1 MTLGFGGSG
10 AVKFLLGKLYFWH
23 HMTFPRP
30 ANEPV
35 LAYAPGSPER
45 TALTEAL
52 NKAYQS
58 HKEVRSYIG
67 GEWIG
72 GEPAPIVPPHRHKQV
87 IGTRYKAD
95 RRAVE
100 KAIEVALKAHREWRR
115 WPFEQRAEIFLKA
128 ADLLSQKYRA
138 TANAACMIAQSK
150 TVFQSEIDII
160 AELADFWRFN
170 VHYADWLMSWQP
182 TSPPYTRNRL
192 DYRPLE
198 GFVVAITP
206 FNFAS
211 IGGNL
216 PTAPALMGNVVLWKP
231 AETQVYSAHVIL
243 EILLEA
249 GLPEGVINFLVVD
262 GPTLSE
268 VAMRHPAFAG
278 LHFTGSTATLN
289 HLWRLIAENLP
300 HYRNYPRIV
309 AETGGKDFVWVHS
322 SADPQGVAVA
332 LARGAYEYQGQ
343 KCSAASRAYLPKS
356 LADDILNRLI
366 SMMKDFR
373 MGPPEDFRNFI
384 TAVIDKKAFDKI
396 VSYIELGKKDP
407 HVSLLAGGGYDDS
420 EGYFIEPTLFLTTQ
434 PQHRLLEEEIFGPV
448 LTVYVY
454 PDQEWERSLDLVDST
469 SPYGLTGAIWAQ
481 DRRVIA
487 LATERLRYAAGNLY
501 INDKPTGAVVD
512 QQPFGGARASGT
524 NDKAGSPWNLIRWVS
539 PRAIKEN
546 FLPPLD
552 YRYPFMQE

>member
-1 MTLGFGGSG
+1 MN
-10 AVKFLLGKLYFWH
+10 
-23 HMTFPRP
+23 FPRP
-30 ANEPV
+30 ANEAI

-45 TALTEAL
+45 ATLTEAL
-52 NKAYQS
+52 NRVYQS
-58 HKEVRSYIG
+58 HKDVRSFVG

-72 GEPAPIVPPHRHKQV
+72 GEPAPITPPHRHKQV
-87 IGTRYKAD
+87 IGTRYKGD
-95 RRAVE
+95 RTTVE
-100 KAIEVALKAHREWRR
+100 KAIEIAHKGQQAWRR
-115 WPFEQRAEIFLKA
+115 WSFERRAEVFLKA
-128 ADLLSQKYRA
+128 ADILSQKYRA
-138 TANAACMIAQSK
+138 AANAACMITQSK

-170 VHYADWLMSWQP
+170 VHYAEWLMSWQP
-182 TSPPYTRNRL
+182 RSPARTRNRL

-198 GFVVAITP
+198 GFVTAITP

-231 AETQVYSAHVIL
+231 AETQLYSAAVIL

-249 GLPEGVINFLVVD
+249 GLPEGVISFLVVD
-262 GPTLSE
+262 GPTFSE
-268 VAMRHPAFAG
+268 VAMHHPDFAG
-278 LHFTGSTATLN
+278 LHFTGSTGTLN
-289 HLWRLIAENLP
+289 RLWQLIAENLP

-322 SADPQGVAVA
+322 SADPQGVATA

-356 LADDILNRLI
+356 LADDILGRLT

-373 MGPPEDFRNFI
+373 MGAPEDFRNFI

-396 VSYIELGKKDP
+396 ISYIELGKSDSQ
-407 HVSLLAGGGYDDS
+407 VSLLAGGRYDDS
-420 EGYFIEPTLFLTTQ
+420 EGYFIEPTLFLTTN
-434 PQHRLLEEEIFGPV
+434 PRHRLMEEEIFGPV

-454 PDQEWERSLDLVDST
+454 PDAEWEASLGLLDST

-481 DRRVIA
+481 DRQVIA
-487 LATERLRYAAGNLY
+487 NAEERLRYAAGNLY

-524 NDKAGSPWNLIRWVS
+524 NDKAGSPWNLIRWTS
-539 PRAIKEN
+539 PRTIKEN

-552 YRYPFMQE
+552 YGYPFMQE

>member
-1 MTLGFGGSG
+1 
-10 AVKFLLGKLYFWH
+10 
-23 HMTFPRP
+23 
-30 ANEPV
+30 
-35 LAYAPGSPER
+35 
-45 TALTEAL
+45 
-52 NKAYQS
+52 
-58 HKEVRSYIG
+58 
-67 GEWIG
+67 
-72 GEPAPIVPPHRHKQV
+72 
-87 IGTRYKAD
+87 
-95 RRAVE
+95 
-100 KAIEVALKAHREWRR
+100 
-115 WPFEQRAEIFLKA
+115 
-128 ADLLSQKYRA
+128 
-138 TANAACMIAQSK
+138 
-150 TVFQSEIDII
+150 
-160 AELADFWRFN
+160 
-170 VHYADWLMSWQP
+170 MSWQP

-216 PTAPALMGNVVLWKP
+216 PTAPALMGNVVLWKS

-262 GPTLSE
+262 GP
-268 VAMRHPAFAG
+268 HPFRSGDAAPRFRRITFYGAPPRPSITCG
-278 LHFTGSTATLN
+278 DS
-289 HLWRLIAENLP
+289 LP
-300 HYRNYPRIV
+300 KTSPTTETTPRIV

-396 VSYIELGKKDP
+396 VSYIELGKNDP

-454 PDQEWERSLDLVDST
+454 PDQEWESSLDLVDST

-481 DRRVIA
+481 DRHVIA

>member
-1 MTLGFGGSG
+1 MPF
-10 AVKFLLGKLYFWH
+10 V
-23 HMTFPRP
+23 RP

-45 TALTEAL
+45 AALVEAL
-52 NKAYQS
+52 SKAYQG
-58 HKEVRSYIG
+58 HKEIRSYVG
-67 GEWIG
+67 GEWLG
-72 GEPAPIVPPHRHKQV
+72 GADLPITPPHRHQQV
-87 IGTRYKAD
+87 IGTRYRSD
-95 RRAVE
+95 RKAVE
-100 KAIEVALKAHREWRR
+100 RAIEAALKAHREWRR
-115 WPFEQRAEIFLKA
+115 WPFERRAEIFLKA

-138 TANAACMIAQSK
+138 IANAACMIAQSK

-170 VHYADWLMSWQP
+170 VHYAEWLMSWQP
-182 TSPPYTRNRL
+182 ASPAYTRNRM

-231 AETQVYSAHVIL
+231 AETQVYSASVIL

-249 GLPEGVINFLVVD
+249 GLPEGVINFLIVD

-268 VAMRHPAFAG
+268 VAMRHPDFAG

-289 HLWRLIAENLP
+289 HLWGLIAQNLSG
-300 HYRNYPRIV
+300 YKNYPRIV
-309 AETGGKDFVWVHS
+309 AETGGKDFIWAHA

-366 SMMKDFR
+366 TMMKEFR

-396 VSYIELGKKDP
+396 VSYIELGKNDP
-407 HVSLLAGGGYDDS
+407 QVSLLAGGNYDDS
-420 EGYFIEPTLFLTTQ
+420 EGYYIAPTLFLTTN
-434 PQHRLLEEEIFGPV
+434 PRHRLMEEEIFGPV

-454 PDQEWERSLDLVDST
+454 PDEEWEESLALVDST
-469 SPYGLTGAIWAQ
+469 SPYGLTGAIWAR
-481 DRRVIA
+481 DREVLMIA
-487 LATERLRYAAGNLY
+487 EERLRYAAGNLY
-501 INDKPTGAVVD
+501 LNDKPTGAVVD

-524 NDKAGSPWNLIRWVS
+524 NDKAGSPWNLIRWIS

>member
-1 MTLGFGGSG
+1 
-10 AVKFLLGKLYFWH
+10 
-23 HMTFPRP
+23 MTFPRP

-45 TALTEAL
+45 TALTQAL
-52 NKAYQS
+52 HNAYQGY
-58 HKEVRSYIG
+58 KEVRSFVG

-72 GEPAPIVPPHRHKQV
+72 GEPGPITPPHRHKQV

-95 RRAVE
+95 RTAVE
-100 KAIEVALKAHREWRR
+100 KAIEVARKAHQAWQR
-115 WPFEQRAEIFLKA
+115 WPFERRAEIFLKA
-128 ADLLSQKYRA
+128 ADILSQKYRA
-138 TANAACMIAQSK
+138 VANAACMIAQSK
-150 TVFQSEIDII
+150 TIFQSEIDII

-170 VHYADWLMSWQP
+170 VHYAEWLMSWQP
-182 TSPPYTRNRL
+182 RSPALTRNRL

-198 GFVVAITP
+198 GFITAITP

-216 PTAPALMGNVVLWKP
+216 PTAPALMGNTVLWKP
-231 AETQVYSAHVIL
+231 AETQLYSAAVIM

-249 GLPEGVINFLVVD
+249 GLPEGVISFLVVD

-268 VAMRHPAFAG
+268 VAMRHPDFAG
-278 LHFTGSTATLN
+278 LHFTGSTGTLN
-289 HLWRLIAENLP
+289 RLWQLIAENLP

-356 LADDILNRLI
+356 LADDILGRLTT
-366 SMMKDFR
+366 MMKDFR
-373 MGPPEDFRNFI
+373 MGAPEDFRNFI
-384 TAVIDKKAFDKI
+384 TAVIDKEAFDKI
-396 VSYIELGKKDP
+396 ASYIELGKSDSQ
-407 HVSLLAGGGYDDS
+407 VSLLAGGGYDDS
-420 EGYFIEPTLFLTTQ
+420 EGYFIEPTLFLTTN
-434 PQHRLLEEEIFGPV
+434 PRHRLMEEEIFGPV

-454 PDQEWERSLDLVDST
+454 PDAEWEASLDLLDST

-481 DRRVIA
+481 DRQVIA
-487 LATERLRYAAGNLY
+487 SAEERLRYAAGNLY

-539 PRAIKEN
+539 PRTIKEN